1 MPLDPHIRSA
11 LNVLAS
17 LERPPISAGTPQS
30 ARESFH
36 RLTVRWRPPETLT
49 PVGSVEESAVEGAA
63 GPLRARIYRPD
74 AAGASA
80 PPTLPTVVF
89 FHGGGFVIG
98 DVETHDKQART
109 ICSGTGAVVVSVDYR
124 LAPEAPF
131 PAAVDDTWAAAR
143 SVAGSIDRYG
153 GDAGRLG
160 VAGDSA
166 GANLAAVVALLARDA
181 GGPRL
186 AGQLLIYP
194 VTDGQARFPS
204 ATENAEGYFLTLDEM
219 VWFHDHYL
227 GDRAELVDDWRYAPL
242 AAPDKRGLAPAV
254 IVVAEYDPLR
264 DEGLAYADALSEA
277 GVPVEVRRYETLTHG
292 FFDMAFFP
300 AAAAA
305 MEETCALFAKV
316 LGTGPDA
323 PAD

>member
-1 MPLDPHIRSA
+1 MTLDPQIQTA
-11 LNVLAS
+11 LNALAS
-17 LERPPISAGTPQS
+17 LDRPPLSAGTPAS

-36 RLTVRWRPPETLT
+36 RLTVRWRPPESLT
-49 PVGSVEESAVEGAA
+49 PVGSVEESTVAGAT
-63 GPLRARIYRPD
+63 GPLRVRIYRPG
-74 AAGASA
+74 AAGAA
-80 PPTLPTVVF
+80 ALPTIVF

-98 DVETHDKQART
+98 DVETHDNQART
-109 ICSGTGAVVVSVDYR
+109 ICARTGAVVVSVDYR

-131 PAAVDDTWAAAR
+131 PAAVEDAWSATE
-143 SVAGSIDRYG
+143 SVAASIDRYG
-153 GDAGRLG
+153 ADAARLG

-181 GGPRL
+181 GTPHL

-204 ATENAEGYFLTLDEM
+204 VTENADGYFLTLDEM
-219 VWFHDHYL
+219 VWFHGHYL
-227 GDRAELVDDWRYAPL
+227 GDRPELVTDWRYAPL
-242 AAPDKRGLAPAV
+242 AAPDKSGVAPAV
-254 IVVAEYDPLR
+254 IAVAEYDPLR
-264 DEGLAYADALSEA
+264 DEGLAYADALAEA

-292 FFDMAFFP
+292 FFDMAFS

-305 MEETCALFAKV
+305 AIEETCELFAKV
-316 LGTGPDA
+316 LSAGPDA